1 MNDGFRWE
9 ALCDAGGVDL
19 ETAILQDLES
29 APIYREFLRGEI
41 LTVEIL
47 PLVEALAD
55 RLRFDA
61 ETDLDLE
68 LLDLMYLEALLAV
81 PVTEEFLPRHSWVH

>member
-41 LTVEIL
+41 LTV
-47 PLVEALAD
+47 
-55 RLRFDA
+55 DA